1 MYFSKESNLEHL
13 GKKRTA
19 VQAGRDA
26 IPHVDAEKFG
36 ITPRIHFWFK
46 QGEIEFDDSREI
58 RSKRPDAAQKAID
71 ATSAQFIIRGRE
83 LRDFATK
90 QPTERYKELASWFD
104 LDSLSA
110 ILQNLDALSKK
121 IRKEINSTAEF
132 DERLRDLGDV
142 TEHEISEWH
151 EQNVSGWFNTT
162 VLSRLDN
169 SIKIDTFSDNDS
181 GFIELI
187 NRTKEEEKQ
196 KGLDSPKQLSRLIK
210 ELLTQQLAQHD
221 DDLGYVALFEKAV
234 SVMKD
239 AETNEAKKQSQA
251 KHAVFM
257 NVWTHAQKLFEDNV
271 DFDECPIC
279 ETNIS
284 DDPHRSREKIHQS
297 LQNKL
302 AELDEYRQ
310 AKDETSN
317 AKQELE
323 QITDTFRHKIKEVS
337 LLLDDSTHQ
346 CDEVFA
352 YMNVLQ
358 SWDISGN
365 APTSNDLTNALTQ
378 LDSSL
383 DKQINLLE
391 HSNDESNTYRDALD
405 LANKLL
411 HIKTNF
417 ERITRKKTE
426 MGKICDSL
434 DQQTHA
440 LGIAITVHLKDKIS
454 ELQDKVRTIYQAVQ
468 GSNYDVP
475 LIRIELPSN
484 ESSNQKNVTLSVDFR
499 DRKQVAPNSFLSDS
513 QINTL
518 ALAIRLAAIQMFN
531 SGFPVIVLD
540 DVVTSYDAEHRA
552 NISKVL
558 AECFSEFQIILV
570 THDWRFF
577 KELRKCV
584 VSECWAFQRIIRIED
599 ERGPVFV
606 DDKTRDEDIDAA
618 LNDGKKPGNE
628 IRMAEEEWLTNIC
641 RDLKLKIPMPP
652 LHDPYKHERSELAS
666 SLIGFLN
673 KSKILQSQTLKNSN
687 RYFASLQQADV
698 ENSTSHFSENPYED
712 ISAKDLR
719 STWEDFKAFRQLF
732 VCSCGGNFIKSR
744 EFGRLLCRKC
754 GMPFP
759 SSS

>member
-1 MYFSKESNLEHL
+1 MAIPITIKEIKLEGFRAYLKPRTIKLSSGNAPQNYALFAPNGNGKSSLVDSFEMYFSKESNLEHL
-13 GKKRTA
+13 GKIKSA
-19 VQAGRDA
+19 IQAGRDA

-36 ITPRIHFWFK
+36 ITPRVHFWFK
-46 QGEIEFDDSREI
+46 QGEIEFGDSREI
-58 RSKRPDAAQKAID
+58 RNKRPDAAQKAID

-132 DERLRDLGDV
+132 DKRSRDLGDV

-169 SIKIDTFSDNDS
+169 SLKIDTFSDNDS

-187 NRTKEEEKQ
+187 NRAKEEERQ

-234 SVMKD
+234 LAVDD
-239 AETNEAKKQSQA
+239 AETNEADKQSRA

-257 NVWTHAQKLFEDNV
+257 DVWTHAQKLFED
-271 DFDECPIC
+271 DIAFDECPIC

-284 DDPHRSREKIHQS
+284 DDPYRSREKIHQS
-297 LQNKL
+297 LQSKL
-302 AELDEYRQ
+302 AELEEYRK
-310 AKDETSN
+310 AKDEMN
-317 AKQELE
+317 DAKQKLE
-323 QITDTFRHKIKEVS
+323 QITDTLRHKIKEIF
-337 LLLDDSTHQ
+337 LLIDDSTYR

-358 SWDISGN
+358 SWDVSGN
-365 APTSNDLTNALTQ
+365 APASNDLINALTQ

-383 DKQINLLE
+383 DKQIDLLE
-391 HSNDESNTYRDALD
+391 HNDENHTYRDALD

-411 HIKTNF
+411 YINTNF
-417 ERITRKKTE
+417 ERIARKKTE
-426 MGKICDSL
+426 MSKICDSL

-440 LGIAITVHLKDKIS
+440 FGIAITDHLKDRIN
-454 ELQDKVRTIYQAVQ
+454 ELQDKVRAIYKAIQ

-484 ESSNQKNVTLSVDFR
+484 ESSNQKNVTLSIDFR

-558 AECFSEFQIILV
+558 AECFSEFQIIVV

-584 VSECWAFQRIIRIED
+584 VPEYWKFQQISRIED

-618 LNDGKKPGNE
+618 LDDGKKPGNE
-628 IRMAEEEWLTNIC
+628 IRMAEEEWLTGIC
-641 RDLKLKIPMPP
+641 RDFKLKIPMPP
-652 LHDPYKHERSELAS
+652 LHDPYKHERGEVTIQVPNYYHELVMVGPVRS
-666 SLIGFLN
+666 D
-673 KSKILQSQTLKNSN
+673 IL
-687 RYFASLQQADV
+687 A
-698 ENSTSHFSENPYED
+698 
-712 ISAKDLR
+712 
-719 STWEDFKAFRQLF
+719 
-732 VCSCGGNFIKSR
+732 
-744 EFGRLLCRKC
+744 
-754 GMPFP
+754 
-759 SSS
+759 